1 MASNVVPLNINAI
14 IGKVSGRSAGTD
26 AEVRIAGLKELLEG
40 LQQLPQQLEKKAIY
54 AALGGAARVV
64 RDRAIDLAPEVDA
77 SHPMVQTGRRKPG
90 TIKRA
95 IRASRS
101 KINKG
106 QRGLYEMIVRVK
118 PLKQKIRNRFKQT
131 TGRAG
136 KDNPNDPYY
145 WWWVE
150 FGTSKMPAKPFLRP
164 AFSQT
169 KQEQLEIMRKRMAS
183 SLARIAG
190 DIEKKTRAAA

>member
-1 MASNVVPLNINAI
+1 
-14 IGKVSGRSAGTD
+14 
-26 AEVRIAGLKELLEG
+26 
-40 LQQLPQQLEKKAIY
+40 
-54 AALGGAARVV
+54 
-64 RDRAIDLAPEVDA
+64 
-77 SHPMVQTGRRKPG
+77 MVQTGRRKPG

>member
-1 MASNVVPLNINAI
+1 MALPIPINIGSI
-14 IGKVSGRSAGTD
+14 VGKVSGRSSGTD
-26 AEVRIAGLKELLEG
+26 TEVRIAGLKELLEG
-40 LQQLPQQLEKKAIY
+40 LQQLPEQLEKKAIY
-54 AALGGAARVV
+54 AALGGAARLV
-64 RDRAIDLAPEVDA
+64 RDKAIDLAPEADG

-106 QRGLYEMIVRVK
+106 QRGMYEMIIRVK
-118 PLKQKIRNRFKQT
+118 PLKQKIRNKFKQT

-164 AFSQT
+164 AFSLT

-183 SLARIAG
+183 SLKRIAG

>member
-1 MASNVVPLNINAI
+1 MALPIPINIGSI
-14 IGKVSGRSAGTD
+14 VGKVSGRSGASNT
-26 AEVRIAGLKELLEG
+26 EVRIAGLKELLEG
-40 LQQLPQQLEKKAIY
+40 LQQLPEQLEKKAIY
-54 AALGGAARVV
+54 AALGGAARLV
-64 RDRAIDLAPEVDA
+64 RDKAIDLAPEADG

-106 QRGLYEMIVRVK
+106 QRGMYEMIIRVK
-118 PLKQKIRNRFKQT
+118 PLKQKIRNKFKQT

-145 WWWVE
+145 WWWLE
-150 FGTSKMPAKPFLRP
+150 FGTSKIPAKPFLRP
-164 AFSQT
+164 AFSST
-169 KQEQLEIMRKRMAS
+169 KQQQLEVMRKRMAAS
-183 SLARIAG
+183 IALQARKIAS
-190 DIEKKTRAAA
+190 EVNRAAA